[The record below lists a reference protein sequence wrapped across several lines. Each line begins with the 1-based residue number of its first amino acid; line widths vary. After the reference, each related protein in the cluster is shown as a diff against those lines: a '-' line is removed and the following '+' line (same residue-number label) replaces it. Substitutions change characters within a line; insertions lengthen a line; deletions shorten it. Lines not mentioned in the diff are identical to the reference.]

1 MSGLIG
7 FDAAQE
13 QAVPVLEGVES
24 FALTLLGISVV
35 ASLALLSN
43 QISHRLRIPA
53 PAIFLVG
60 AAAASDLYPPLA
72 ALSLEAV
79 EQVVT
84 VALIL
89 ILFDGGTG
97 IGVRKLRSALSPI
110 LLLGVV
116 GTLLTA
122 AAVAVLAHALFGVAW
137 PLALLLGTALAPTDP
152 AVVFSVLGNR
162 EVRGRAGVIIEGES
176 GANDPV
182 GIALL
187 LGLLGVGGGLDVG
200 AIGDVLSTFAL
211 QMAVG
216 AAVGIGGGW
225 LLVRVM
231 RRIPLPTESLYPLR
245 TLAFSL
251 AIYGVATVAGGS
263 GFLAVF
269 VAGILIGDASAPF
282 KREIKQFHSSLAG
295 VAEIVAFVVLG
306 LTISLK
312 DMATNG
318 TWLVGLILAAL
329 LAFVVRP
336 LVVGPLLLA
345 VRLTFGER
353 VFVVWSGLKGAV
365 PILLGTYILTGGST
379 ADRFAYDVIFVVVL
393 FSVLVQGGLVPTVAT
408 RCGVQ
413 MDDITPQPW
422 AVGLRVRDEPQIAR
436 RYRIDAGAPADGQ
449 SVRALHRAYDLWIS
463 VVVRDGNPLRVE
475 ADTVLRTGDEV
486 LVLAEPDSETG
497 AVFRAD

>member
-1 MSGLIG
+1 M
-7 FDAAQE
+7 
-13 QAVPVLEGVES
+13 LEGVDA
-24 FALTLLGISVV
+24 FALTLLVVAAV

-53 PAIFLVG
+53 PAIFLIG
-60 AAAASDLYPPLA
+60 AAAASDLYPPLSK
-72 ALSLEAV
+72 LPLEAV
-79 EQVVT
+79 EQIVT

-122 AAVAVLAHALFGVAW
+122 AAVAVLAHVLFGVAW

-187 LGLLGVGGGLDVG
+187 LGLLGVGSQLDAG
-200 AIGDVLSTFAL
+200 AIGGVLSTFAL
-211 QMAVG
+211 QMAIG

-225 LLVRVM
+225 LLLQSM
-231 RRIPLPTESLYPLR
+231 RRIPLPGESLYPLR

-251 AIYGVATVAGGS
+251 GLYGVATLAQGS

-269 VAGILIGDASAPF
+269 VAGIVIGDASAPF
-282 KREIKQFHSSLAG
+282 KREIRQFHSSLAG
-295 VAEIVAFVVLG
+295 MAEIVAFVVLG
-306 LTISLK
+306 LTVSLK
-312 DMATNG
+312 DVAGAG
-318 TWLVGLILAAL
+318 TWLVGLGLAVL

-365 PILLGTYILTGGST
+365 PILLGTYILTGGSA
-379 ADRFAYDVIFVVVL
+379 ADRFAYDLIFVVVL
-393 FSVLVQGGLVPTVAT
+393 FSVLVQGGLVPTVAA

-413 MDDITPQPW
+413 MDDITPRPW
-422 AVGLRVRDEPQIAR
+422 PVGLRVRDEPQIAR
-436 RYRIDAGAPADGQ
+436 RYRVDAGAPADGR
-449 SVRALHRAYDLWIS
+449 SVRALHRTYDLWIS
-463 VVVRDGNPLRVE
+463 VIVRDGKPLRVD
-475 ADTVLRTGDEV
+475 ADTVLLPGDDV
-486 LVLAEPDSETG
+486 LILAEPDNETG

>member
-1 MSGLIG
+1 M
-7 FDAAQE
+7 
-13 QAVPVLEGVES
+13 LEGVDA
-24 FALTLLGISVV
+24 FALTLLVV
-35 ASLALLSN
+35 AAVVSLALLSN

-53 PAIFLVG
+53 PAIFLIG

-72 ALSLEAV
+72 GLPLEAV
-79 EQVVT
+79 EQIVT

-122 AAVAVLAHALFGVAW
+122 AAVAVLAHVLFGVAW

-187 LGLLGVGGGLDVG
+187 LGLLGVGSQLDGG
-200 AIGDVLSTFAL
+200 AIGGVLSTFAL
-211 QMAVG
+211 QMAIG

-225 LLVRVM
+225 LLLQSM
-231 RRIPLPTESLYPLR
+231 RRIPLPGESLYPLR

-251 AIYGVATVAGGS
+251 GLYGVTTLAQGS

-269 VAGILIGDASAPF
+269 VAGIVIGDASAPF
-282 KREIKQFHSSLAG
+282 KREIRQFHSSLAG
-295 VAEIVAFVVLG
+295 MAEIVAFVVLG
-306 LTISLK
+306 LTVSLK
-312 DMATNG
+312 DVAGAG
-318 TWLVGLILAAL
+318 TWLVGLGLAVL

-365 PILLGTYILTGGST
+365 PILLGTYILTGGSA
-379 ADRFAYDVIFVVVL
+379 ADRFAYDLIFVVVL
-393 FSVLVQGGLVPTVAT
+393 FSVLVQGGLVPTVAA

-413 MDDITPQPW
+413 MDDITPRPW
-422 AVGLRVRDEPQIAR
+422 PVGLRVRDEPQIAR
-436 RYRIDAGAPADGQ
+436 RYRVDAGAPADGQ
-449 SVRALHRAYDLWIS
+449 PVRALHRAYDLWIS
-463 VVVRDGNPLRVE
+463 VIVRDGKPLRVD
-475 ADTVLRTGDEV
+475 ADTVLLPGDDV
-486 LVLAEPDSETG
+486 LILAEPDNETN
-497 AVFRAD
+497 AVFCAE

>member
-1 MSGLIG
+1 M
-7 FDAAQE
+7 
-13 QAVPVLEGVES
+13 LEGVDA
-24 FALTLLGISVV
+24 FALTLLVVAAV

-53 PAIFLVG
+53 PAIFLIG
-60 AAAASDLYPPLA
+60 AAAAADLYPPLA
-72 ALSLEAV
+72 GLPLEAV
-79 EQVVT
+79 EQIVT

-89 ILFDGGTG
+89 ILFDGGMG

-122 AAVAVLAHALFGVAW
+122 AAVAVLAHVLFGVAW

-187 LGLLGVGGGLDVG
+187 LGLLGVGSQLDAG
-200 AIGDVLSTFAL
+200 AIGGVVSTFAL
-211 QMAVG
+211 QMAIG

-225 LLVRVM
+225 LLLHSM
-231 RRIPLPTESLYPLR
+231 RRIPLPGESLYPLR

-251 AIYGVATVAGGS
+251 GLYGVTTLAHGS

-269 VAGILIGDASAPF
+269 VAGIVIGDASAPF
-282 KREIKQFHSSLAG
+282 KREIRQFHSSLAG
-295 VAEIVAFVVLG
+295 MAEIVAFVVLG
-306 LTISLK
+306 LTVSLK
-312 DMATNG
+312 DVAGAG
-318 TWLVGLILAAL
+318 TWLVGLGLAVL

-365 PILLGTYILTGGST
+365 PILLGTYILTGGS
-379 ADRFAYDVIFVVVL
+379 ASDRFAYDLIFVVVL
-393 FSVLVQGGLVPTVAT
+393 FSVLVQGGLVPTVAA

-413 MDDITPQPW
+413 MDDITPRPW
-422 AVGLRVRDEPQIAR
+422 PVGLRVRDEPQIAR
-436 RYRIDAGAPADGQ
+436 RYRVEAGAPADGR
-449 SVRALHRAYDLWIS
+449 SVRALHRTYDLWIS
-463 VVVRDGNPLRVE
+463 VIVREGKPLRVD
-475 ADTVLRTGDEV
+475 ADTVLLPGDDV
-486 LVLAEPDSETG
+486 LILAEPDNETDV
-497 AVFRAD
+497 VFRAD

>member
-1 MSGLIG
+1 M
-7 FDAAQE
+7 
-13 QAVPVLEGVES
+13 LEGVDS
-24 FALTLLGISVV
+24 FALTLLLVAVV

-60 AAAASDLYPPLA
+60 AAAASDLYP
-72 ALSLEAV
+72 ALSELPLEAV

-97 IGVRKLRSALSPI
+97 IGIKKLRSALSPI

-122 AAVAVLAHALFGVAW
+122 GAVAALAHVLFGIGW
-137 PLALLLGTALAPTDP
+137 TLALLLGTALAPTDP

-187 LGLLGVGGGLDVG
+187 LGLLGVGGQLDAGAVG
-200 AIGDVLSTFAL
+200 GVLSTFAL
-211 QMAVG
+211 QMAIG

-225 LLVRVM
+225 LLVQAM
-231 RRIPLPTESLYPLR
+231 RRIPLPSESLYPLR

-251 AIYGVATVAGGS
+251 GLYGLATLAQGS

-269 VAGILIGDASAPF
+269 VAGIVIGDTSAPF
-282 KREIKQFHSSLAG
+282 KREVKQFHSSLAG

-306 LTISLK
+306 LTVSLK
-312 DMATNG
+312 DMAGNQ
-318 TWLVGLILAAL
+318 TWLIGLGLAVL

-365 PILLGTYILTGGST
+365 PILLGTYILSGGST
-379 ADRFAYDVIFVVVL
+379 SDLFAYDLIFVVVL
-393 FSVLVQGGLVPTVAT
+393 FSVLVQGGLVPAVAA
-408 RCGVQ
+408 RCRVQ
-413 MDDITPQPW
+413 MDDITPQPF

-436 RYRIDAGAPADGQ
+436 RYRLDAGAPADGQ
-449 SVRALHRAYDLWIS
+449 TVRALHRAYDLWIS
-463 VVVRDGNPLRVE
+463 VVVRDGKPLRVD
-475 ADTVLRTGDEV
+475 ADTVLRPGDDV
-486 LVLAEPDSETG
+486 LILTEPDSETG
-497 AVFRAD
+497 AVFSGD

>member
-1 MSGLIG
+1 M
-7 FDAAQE
+7 
-13 QAVPVLEGVES
+13 LEGVDA
-24 FALTLLGISVV
+24 FALTLLVVAAV

-53 PAIFLVG
+53 PAIFLIG
-60 AAAASDLYPPLA
+60 AAVAADLYPPLSK
-72 ALSLEAV
+72 LPLEAV
-79 EQVVT
+79 EQIVT

-89 ILFDGGTG
+89 ILFDGGMG

-122 AAVAVLAHALFGVAW
+122 AAVAVLAHVLFGVAW

-187 LGLLGVGGGLDVG
+187 LGLLGVGSQLDAG
-200 AIGDVLSTFAL
+200 AIGGVVSTFVL
-211 QMAVG
+211 QMAIG

-225 LLVRVM
+225 LLLHSM
-231 RRIPLPTESLYPLR
+231 RRIPLPGESLYPLR

-251 AIYGVATVAGGS
+251 GLYGVATLAQGS

-269 VAGILIGDASAPF
+269 VAGIVIGDASAPF
-282 KREIKQFHSSLAG
+282 KREIRQFHSSLAG
-295 VAEIVAFVVLG
+295 MAEIVAFVVLG
-306 LTISLK
+306 LTVSLK
-312 DMATNG
+312 DVAGAG
-318 TWLVGLILAAL
+318 TWLVGLGLAVL

-393 FSVLVQGGLVPTVAT
+393 FSVLVQGGLVPTVAG

-422 AVGLRVRDEPQIAR
+422 PVGLRVRDEPQIAR
-436 RYRIDAGAPADGQ
+436 RYRVDAGAPADGQ
-449 SVRALHRAYDLWIS
+449 PVRALHRTYDLWIS
-463 VVVRDGNPLRVE
+463 VIVRDGKPLRVD
-475 ADTVLRTGDEV
+475 ADTVLLPGDDV
-486 LVLAEPDSETG
+486 LILAEPDNETDPVFG
-497 AVFRAD
+497 AE

>member
-1 MSGLIG
+1 M
-7 FDAAQE
+7 
-13 QAVPVLEGVES
+13 LEGVDA
-24 FALTLLGISVV
+24 FALTLLVV
-35 ASLALLSN
+35 AAVVSLALLSN

-53 PAIFLVG
+53 PAIFLIG
-60 AAAASDLYPPLA
+60 AAAASDLYPPLSK
-72 ALSLEAV
+72 LPLEAV

-122 AAVAVLAHALFGVAW
+122 AAVAVLAHVLFGVAW

-187 LGLLGVGGGLDVG
+187 LGLLGVGGQLDAG
-200 AIGDVLSTFAL
+200 AIGGVLSTFVL
-211 QMAVG
+211 QMAIG

-225 LLVRVM
+225 LLLQSM
-231 RRIPLPTESLYPLR
+231 RRIPLPGESLYPLR

-251 AIYGVATVAGGS
+251 GLYGVTTLAQGS

-269 VAGILIGDASAPF
+269 VAGIVIGDASAPF
-282 KREIKQFHSSLAG
+282 KREIRQFHSSLAG
-295 VAEIVAFVVLG
+295 MAEIVAFVVLG
-306 LTISLK
+306 LTVSLK
-312 DMATNG
+312 DVAGGG
-318 TWLVGLILAAL
+318 TWLVGLGLAVL

-365 PILLGTYILTGGST
+365 PILLGTYILTGGSA
-379 ADRFAYDVIFVVVL
+379 ADRFAYDLIFVVVL
-393 FSVLVQGGLVPTVAT
+393 FSVLVQGGLVPTVAA

-413 MDDITPQPW
+413 MDDITPRPW
-422 AVGLRVRDEPQIAR
+422 PVGLRVRDEPQIAR
-436 RYRIDAGAPADGQ
+436 RYRVEAGAAADGQ
-449 SVRALHRAYDLWIS
+449 PVRALHRTYDLWIS
-463 VVVRDGNPLRVE
+463 VIVRDGKPLRVD
-475 ADTVLRTGDEV
+475 ADTVLLPGDDV
-486 LVLAEPDSETG
+486 LILAEPDNETDP
-497 AVFRAD
+497 VFVAE